1 MYTLMVVAH
10 FDLNKNCK
18 HGNPY
23 ACEQLNGDPGTVNG
37 PNSDLT
43 LPGLGSSGIN
53 VDRK

>member
-1 MYTLMVVAH
+1 MYTLMVVAQ

-23 ACEQLNGDPGTVNG
+23 ACGQLNGDPGTVKG

-43 LPGLGSSGIN
+43 LPGLGPSGIN
-53 VDRK
+53 VNRK